1 MLQLYENDQHH
12 NNILNLP

>member
-12 NNILNLP
+12 NNILNLS